1 MKLFFTLLLLVGVI
15 VSAKAQVAATD
26 RTFEKARELASA
38 ENYEQAIEI
47 LEILQ
52 DSLPNNKDYKI
63 YLARVYGWKKD
74 YPAAIETLIPLT
86 EAEDF
91 SEEAIKVMVTT
102 QVWAGNFEEVVK
114 YSNMALTKYEKPHFQ
129 LQKAIALEALDRDEE
144 AKETLKEMMLKEPE
158 NKEAQALQTRI
169 FQKNKEYISLSY
181 LNTSFSDPGFK
192 PWHLAHLEYKKD
204 IGNVPVLAR
213 LNYGNL
219 FGLEGSLFEVDAYP
233 KSGSNSYLYI
243 NAGAAINTPI
253 FPEIKAGVEYFQS
266 LNEKFEIS
274 LGGKY
279 LGFQETQVILLT
291 GGITYATENNLRFNY
306 KPYFTHTK
314 SNWLTS
320 HTLALR
326 INNPVK
332 ESFIQVDLQYGS
344 IPYAFVTSSAFT
356 EVTSLRL
363 GMQYHFRITENIL
376 IQPVVMYEYEE
387 YFPSLYR
394 NRFNSQIITFF
405 RF

>member
-1 MKLFFTLLLLVGVI
+1 MKLFLTLCLFVGVI
-15 VSAKAQVAATD
+15 VSAKAQVIPAD
-26 RTFEKARELASA
+26 RTFEKARELANA
-38 ENYEQAIEI
+38 EKYDQAIEI

-52 DSLPNNKDYKI
+52 DSLPTNKDYTI
-63 YLARVYGWKKD
+63 YLARVYGWKND
-74 YPAAIETLIPLT
+74 YPAAIEILTPLI
-86 EAEDF
+86 EVEDF

-102 QVWAGNFEEVVK
+102 QLWAGNFEEVIR
-114 YSNMALTKYEKPHFQ
+114 YSNVALAKYKKSHFQ
-129 LQKAIALEALDRDEE
+129 IQKAIALEALDRDKE
-144 AKETLKEMMLKEPE
+144 AKEILKDVMLNKPE
-158 NKEAQALQTRI
+158 NKKAQALQTRI
-169 FQKNKEYISLSY
+169 FQKNKEHISLSY
-181 LNTSFSDPGFK
+181 LNTSFSNPGFK
-192 PWHLAHLEYKKD
+192 PWHLAHLEYKRNL
-204 IGNVPVLAR
+204 GNVPVLAR

-233 KSGSNSYLYI
+233 KTGSKSYLYL
-243 NAGAAINTPI
+243 NVGAAINTPI
-253 FPEIKAGVEYFQS
+253 FPKFRGGLEYFQS
-266 LNEKFEIS
+266 LNKNFEIS

-279 LGFQETQVILLT
+279 LDFQETQVLLLT
-291 GGITYATENNLRFNY
+291 GGITYSTKHNLRFTY
-306 KPYFTHTK
+306 KPYLSHTE

-320 HTLALR
+320 HSLALR

-332 ESFIQVDLQYGS
+332 ESFIQFDLQYGS

-356 EVTSLRL
+356 EVTSLRV

-376 IQPVVMYEYEE
+376 IQPVIMYEYEE